1 MHRLEHAIFTISELL
16 EKNPEKY
23 KKLAEQLR
31 ILASCTHNMAD
42 NPDDVTFEKWMIALK
57 KEFD

>member
-23 KKLAEQLR
+23 KELAEQLR

-42 NPDDVTFEKWMIALK
+42 DPNNVSFEKWRIAIK
-57 KEFD
+57 KELD

>member
-1 MHRLEHAIFTISELL
+1 MRYLL
-16 EKNPEKY
+16 LSVLVVCMIGIMIPVNF
-23 KKLAEQLR
+23 AN
-31 ILASCTHNMAD
+31 AWHVCD